1 MKFDHLGIPVSD
13 WTAAREWYVNV
24 LGLRVEFEISDRG
37 VVALQDDHD
46 FAVLFHQGAVP
57 TDPAAFGFWFQVAD
71 VHQSFDEISRKGVHF
86 NHPPQKAAWGYGA
99 ELSDPDGYRVY
110 LWDQASMK
118 ANS

>member
-1 MKFDHLGIPVSD
+1 MRSSTRSASPSPTPAAPSPRRSEHARVKPTKGALREGTLKFDHLGIPVSD

-57 TDPAAFGFWFQVAD
+57 TDPAA
-71 VHQSFDEISRKGVHF
+71 
-86 NHPPQKAAWGYGA
+86 
-99 ELSDPDGYRVY
+99 
-110 LWDQASMK
+110 
-118 ANS
+118 